1 MHVFLG
7 FRNGKLATV
16 IYSALEDVE
25 NAIDMDSYVTDPQEA
40 EKQVSQWK
48 QEHP

>member
-1 MHVFLG
+1 MRVFLG
-7 FRNGKLATV
+7 FRNGKLTTV
-16 IYSALEDVE
+16 IYSTLDEVE
-25 NAIDMDSYVTDPQEA
+25 NAIDMDYYVANPQEA

>member
-7 FRNGKLATV
+7 FKDRKLVTV
-16 IYSALEDVE
+16 IYSLKDEAE
-25 NAIDMDSYVTDPQEA
+25 NAIDMDSYIADPQEA

>member
-7 FRNGKLATV
+7 FRNGKLVTV
-16 IYSALEDVE
+16 IHSIVEEAE
-25 NAIDMDSYVTDPQEA
+25 NAIDMDYYVTDPQEA